1 MNVEGLKGGPEGNIL
16 QFQYCGV
23 YLCLCTISGMVFGD
37 FKVENMHLFTTMG
50 TGTRSIHG
58 VLEN

>member
-1 MNVEGLKGGPEGNIL
+1 MNVEGLKGGPEENIL

-37 FKVENMHLFTTMG
+37 FKVENMYLFTNLG
-50 TGTRSIHG
+50 AGIRISHG
-58 VLEN
+58 ILDR